1 MLLFKKMRVFG
12 KVQMVFG
19 GFSNPSIN
27 DLGRLFVVPLLND
40 VGKNS
45 FLIVLAVFEQ
55 KLTLDLPSILKL
67 LPIDDDP

>member
-1 MLLFKKMRVFG
+1 MKVFG

-45 FLIVLAVFEQ
+45 FLIVLAVFE
-55 KLTLDLPSILKL
+55 
-67 LPIDDDP
+67 